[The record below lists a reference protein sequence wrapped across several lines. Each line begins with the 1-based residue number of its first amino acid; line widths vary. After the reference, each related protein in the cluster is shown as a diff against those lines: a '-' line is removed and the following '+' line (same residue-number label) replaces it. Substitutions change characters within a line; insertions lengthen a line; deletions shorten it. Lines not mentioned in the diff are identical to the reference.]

1 MIELKIKREQTVAR
15 FLICKIQRIVVS
27 FTVIKN
33 NKNAQVFRRELTV
46 LF

>member
-1 MIELKIKREQTVAR
+1 MIELKIEKKHTVAR

-33 NKNAQVFRRELTV
+33 NKNAQVFRRKLTV